1 MGNNSFLTGGNGG
14 SPQLVEESIY
24 HLKNASV
31 IFVTAWQ
38 REPKDF
44 TRASR
49 ASEEAMMQLDHIVNE
64 ILRVRDHRRS
74 AGTYANST
82 LEYQLNINRALW
94 VNPVTRTQQQAL
106 VRQGPGNGQL
116 PSAGTPLA
124 MEKLLNKIK
133 HRRPGD
139 ANFRISALGEHVFL
153 VAADTPKHHPDSI
166 VEFIVGE
173 FCNHCSEIASLLRN
187 EPNN

>member
-1 MGNNSFLTGGNGG
+1 MGNISFLTGGNGG
-14 SPQLVEESIY
+14 PPQSVAESIY
-24 HLKNASV
+24 QLQNASV

-38 REPKDF
+38 RAPKDF

-49 ASEEAMMQLDHIVNE
+49 ASEEAMMHLDHIVNE
-64 ILRVRDHRRS
+64 ILRVRDHRKS

-82 LEYQLNINRALW
+82 LESQLNINRALW

-106 VRQGPGNGQL
+106 MQQGPGNGQL
-116 PSAGTPLA
+116 PSAGSPLA

-139 ANFRISALGEHVFL
+139 ANFRINASHEHVFL
-153 VAADTPKHHPDSI
+153 VAADTPRQLPDSI

-173 FCNHCSEIASLLRN
+173 FCNHCSDIAPLL
-187 EPNN
+187 